1 MASEVEGEK
10 LWEEVLRKMLPVG
23 APLPDEEHLDYS
35 IAVEYEGPPVPY
47 QVPRIDPLDVDSL
60 SIRSSSMVSVSAS
73 DLQSIPVAAP
83 ILPVVKVTNLS
94 RFNRVRNGA
103 SLRELRSP
111 VESGRSSSS
120 VWRGQLGSRNS
131 EVEDSDCGNERGE
144 LFSSASS
151 VQDPNSVS
159 TSTLASLKP
168 VAEGR
173 RSTMVT
179 FNVARESEI
188 DEDELSS
195 PRSSVPDATD
205 SPIMLRNQEKGT
217 RKRGVCSRCGKR
229 NRLKER
235 EACIVCDAR
244 YCKNCLLKAMGS
256 MPEGRKCVSCLGQPI
271 NESKRSSLGKCSRM
285 LSKTCSPLE
294 VGQIMKAEKEC
305 LANQLRP
312 EQLIVNGRQLR
323 QEELAEVLGCSIP
336 PQKLKPG
343 RYWYDKDS
351 GLWGKASTRFI
362 CSLFSLPVPPGIF
375 QGPKEDPTAFSSTE
389 YLEQGRVQKLL
400 LFGLEGSGTS
410 TLFKQ
415 MNSGETGVDQS
426 KPCIYSINQKFKH
439 FSDWLLGIMAMGDLD
454 AFFPAATREYAPL
467 VDELWKDP
475 AIQETYKR
483 REELLFLPDVA
494 KYFLD
499 QVWVMYQLIRINS
512 KGLHDGCKWLD
523 MFEDVRAVIFCVA
536 LSDYDHMYTDSAGS
550 LYNKMLASR
559 DLFESLVRH
568 PCFIDTRFVL
578 LLNKYDAFEEKIN
591 RSPLTVCEWF
601 WEFSPVRP
609 HHNNQSL
616 AQQAYYFVA
625 MKFKDLYHSIS
636 NRKLFVWQTRAQER
650 SSVDEA
656 FKFIREVLKWEED
669 KDDNMYGINGDESF
683 YSTEPSSSPYIRQE

>member
-1 MASEVEGEK
+1 MASDVEGEK

-47 QVPRIDPLDVDSL
+47 QVPIVDPLDVDSL

-83 ILPVVKVTNLS
+83 ILPVVKVTNYS

-131 EVEDSDCGNERGE
+131 EVEDSDCGNGRGE

-188 DEDELSS
+188 DEDEFSS

-217 RKRGVCSRCGKR
+217 MKRGVCSRCGKR

-285 LSKTCSPLE
+285 LSKACSPLE

-351 GLWGKASTRFI
+351 GLWGKVRT
-362 CSLFSLPVPPGIF
+362 
-375 QGPKEDPTAFSSTE
+375 
-389 YLEQGRVQKLL
+389 
-400 LFGLEGSGTS
+400 GTCC
-410 TLFKQ
+410 LIAVAVF
-415 MNSGETGVDQS
+415 
-426 KPCIYSINQKFKH
+426 H
-439 FSDWLLGIMAMGDLD
+439 F
-454 AFFPAATREYAPL
+454 
-467 VDELWKDP
+467 
-475 AIQETYKR
+475 
-483 REELLFLPDVA
+483 
-494 KYFLD
+494 
-499 QVWVMYQLIRINS
+499 
-512 KGLHDGCKWLD
+512 
-523 MFEDVRAVIFCVA
+523 FC
-536 LSDYDHMYTDSAGS
+536 L
-550 LYNKMLASR
+550 
-559 DLFESLVRH
+559 
-568 PCFIDTRFVL
+568 FVL
-578 LLNKYDAFEEKIN
+578 CSF
-591 RSPLTVCEWF
+591 V
-601 WEFSPVRP
+601 
-609 HHNNQSL
+609 
-616 AQQAYYFVA
+616 YFY
-625 MKFKDLYHSIS
+625 LCLSGG
-636 NRKLFVWQTRAQER
+636 RKT
-650 SSVDEA
+650 
-656 FKFIREVLKWEED
+656 
-669 KDDNMYGINGDESF
+669 
-683 YSTEPSSSPYIRQE
+683 